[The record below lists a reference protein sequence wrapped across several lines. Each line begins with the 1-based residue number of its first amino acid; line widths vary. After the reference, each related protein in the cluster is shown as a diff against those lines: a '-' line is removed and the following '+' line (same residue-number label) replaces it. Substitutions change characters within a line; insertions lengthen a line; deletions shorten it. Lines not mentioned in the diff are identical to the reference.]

1 MQFILI
7 ASNRYRSITHIPLS
21 EQLMR
26 YELANPKMSVT
37 DQVNQLKNEN
47 AYLIEQSE
55 NIKKDKARLELVNSD
70 AEDEVQ
76 VQKLK

>member
-1 MQFILI
+1 
-7 ASNRYRSITHIPLS
+7 
-21 EQLMR
+21 
-26 YELANPKMSVT
+26 MSVT

-55 NIKKDKARLELVNSD
+55 NIKKDKARPELVNSD